1 MTSSIGR
8 LASSS
13 RSLISFAVSACGR
26 ASSFASELSSSITC
40 CDEQRGAEGEEEG
53 EEEEFVLNSGTDW
66 AKLETRALTGTKA
79 EEPFSFDVPLEAR
92 GIWDLVVSVV
102 DAEGNAAPDVITQVH
117 VENDYIPAFILQAV
131 DGVNPS
137 TWQEEPMWAPGA
149 EVTVTGSVED
159 SDGVSEAEVLLIRG
173 SDETVVWSESL
184 VVSGEA
190 SVTFT
195 VQVVV
200 PADAE
205 VGEYHF
211 EMEATD
217 GTGVEMHTGFHVEVE

>member
-1 MTSSIGR
+1 
-8 LASSS
+8 
-13 RSLISFAVSACGR
+13 
-26 ASSFASELSSSITC
+26 
-40 CDEQRGAEGEEEG
+40 
-53 EEEEFVLNSGTDW
+53 
-66 AKLETRALTGTKA
+66 
-79 EEPFSFDVPLEAR
+79 
-92 GIWDLVVSVV
+92 
-102 DAEGNAAPDVITQVH
+102 
-117 VENDYIPAFILQAV
+117 
-131 DGVNPS
+131 
-137 TWQEEPMWAPGA
+137 MWAPGA
-149 EVTVTGSVED
+149 EVTVTGSVVD